1 MRKILLT
8 VFYPFLM
15 LFSCKE
21 IKNKPANVSTTMN
34 TTSFYDLSMTSIDG
48 SEINFSRYKGK
59 RILIVN
65 TASECGYTPQYKEL
79 QKLHE
84 QYGDKLVVL
93 GFPANNFGA
102 QEPGSDKDIAAFC
115 EKNFGVTF
123 QLFKKSDVVGDN
135 KNVVFKWLTDKSQ
148 NGWNTDEPQ
157 WNFSKYLVNEKGELV
172 KVFSSSVSPLDDQ
185 IVSGL

>member
-1 MRKILLT
+1 MRKVFLT
-8 VFYPFLM
+8 IFYPFLM

-21 IKNKPANVSTTMN
+21 VKNKPANASTTMN
-34 TTSFYDLSMTSIDG
+34 TTSIYDLSMTSIDG
-48 SEINFSRYKGK
+48 TEINFSKYKGK

-102 QEPGSDKDIAAFC
+102 QEPGSDKDIATFC

-123 QLFKKSDVVGDN
+123 QLFKKSDVVGN
-135 KNVVFKWLTDKSQ
+135 NRNIVFKWLTDKAQ
-148 NGWNTDEPQ
+148 NGWNTEEPQ
-157 WNFSKYLVNEKGELV
+157 WNFSKYLVSEKGELL
-172 KVFSSSVSPLDDQ
+172 KVLSSSVSPLDEQ